1 MMGVALLF
9 TLAATDVLIG
19 IASLGIFW
27 PVFALAVLGDGLAG
41 RLRMRLTSDSRLLV
55 LAMLLMFGSALM
67 AGAARATTLAY
78 ASLFTVYGLWLAA
91 NAGTFT
97 TTVVAKAMKAILV
110 AYFVSSLLATLLIQT
125 GQLELKDFLLTRIYI
140 QENTGEARPLG
151 FSSEP
156 SYAAFIVAL
165 CWITLLRI
173 GAFGA
178 QHVQRWLPWTL
189 LAVVSLTML
198 GSIYGYLLTFIIV
211 GTSAFRFEKR
221 TQLWLLG
228 GLFALLGIAYLF
240 GATPDGDS
248 RSLRVLYAIASG
260 DLDEWLIEDTSS
272 FFRFGPFLTY
282 VLSANFGDP
291 QTWFGHG
298 AGSSGFYFVD
308 LFREHIEKN
317 LDAVELGFVPAFLY
331 DYGLVAAIAFLAF
344 LFRATRGPH
353 RVALILI
360 TGLMLFNAN
369 FNTQLMWFAVTCA
382 FLSRDAVATAPSS
395 PS

>member
-9 TLAATDVLIG
+9 TLAATDMLIG
-19 IASLGIFW
+19 IASIGIFW
-27 PVFALAVLGDGLAG
+27 PIFALTALGDGLTG
-41 RLRMRLTSDSRLLV
+41 RLRMRLTSDSRLLALV
-55 LAMLLMFGSALM
+55 TLLMFGSALI
-67 AGAARATTLAY
+67 AGAGRATTLAY
-78 ASLFTVYGLWLAA
+78 ASLFTVYGLWLTA
-91 NAGTFT
+91 NAGTLT
-97 TTVVAKAMKAILV
+97 TTVVVKAMKAILL

-125 GQLELKDFLLTRIYI
+125 GHLEFNDFLLTRIYI
-140 QENTGEARPLG
+140 HENTGEARPLG

-165 CWITLLRI
+165 CWTALLRV

-178 QHVQRWLPWTL
+178 QHEQRWLPWTL
-189 LAVVSLTML
+189 MAIVSLIML
-198 GSIYGYLLTFIIV
+198 GSIYGYLLTVIIV
-211 GTSAFRFEKR
+211 GTSVLRFEKR
-221 TQLWLLG
+221 TQLWLFG

-240 GATPDGDS
+240 GASPEGDS
-248 RSLRVLYAIASG
+248 RSLRILYAIASG

-282 VLSANFGDP
+282 ILSANFGDP

-308 LFREHIEKN
+308 LFREHIDIN

-353 RVALILI
+353 RVALILV

-382 FLSRDAVATAPSS
+382 VLSGDAVATAPYS